1 MEPWEEPSSW
11 AGATEDGGLGW
22 RDGPSHSRQE
32 MALGAKAAGAGRPR
46 LEAEAVWL
54 CSPGQVGDRKDSALK
69 GRKGKGS
76 DCWRADR
83 APGWLHSY
91 SGPGIPRASAPEHQR
106 LKTDALA
113 DPVDAKSLASRIC
126 YPEFPER
133 PLLGALHT
141 QRPTAFLSPVP
152 GSTHPCCF
160 CSDQTWQPLQPGPP
174 RLR

>member
-1 MEPWEEPSSW
+1 M
-11 AGATEDGGLGW
+11 EDGTESLEARNGTGGQCL
-22 RDGPSHSRQE
+22 QE
-32 MALGAKAAGAGRPR
+32 LRPR

-54 CSPGQVGDRKDSALK
+54 CSPGQVGDRKDSAL
-69 GRKGKGS
+69 GVLQKGKGDR

-83 APGWLHSY
+83 ARAGCTSTAAFW
-91 SGPGIPRASAPEHQR
+91 IPARPVLLNISAW
-106 LKTDALA
+106 KTDALA

-141 QRPTAFLSPVP
+141 QRPTALLSLVP

-160 CSDQTWQPLQPGPP
+160 CSDQTCSSPSSLGPMTQVKP
-174 RLR
+174 TVTPDISWVVMQVR